1 MDLTSW
7 LYNMVSPLVAR
18 VLASMGLSMVTI
30 KGVDVAFDQ
39 VKGYMQTA
47 VNSMPADVLKMS
59 GLFGIDLGFQW
70 ILGAITFSLTMWAL
84 KSAFSFFG
92 SSS

>member
-47 VNSMPADVLKMS
+47 VNSFPADLLHLGS
-59 GLFGIDLGFQW
+59 LYGIDLGFQW
-70 ILGAITFSLTMWAL
+70 VLGAVTFSLSMWAI

>member
-1 MDLTSW
+1 
-7 LYNMVSPLVAR
+7 MVSPLVAR
-18 VLASMGLSMVTI
+18 VLASMGLSMISI

-47 VNSMPADVLKMS
+47 VNSFPADLLKLG
-59 GLFGIDLGFQW
+59 GLFGFDLGFQW
-70 ILGAITFSLTMWAL
+70 ILGAMAFSLTMWAL
-84 KSAFSFFG
+84 KSSFSFFG

>member
-18 VLASMGLSMVTI
+18 VLASMGLSMISI

-39 VKGYMQTA
+39 VRGYMQTA
-47 VNSMPADVLKMS
+47 VNSFPADLLKLG
-59 GLFGIDLGFQW
+59 GLYGFDTAFQW
-70 ILGAITFSLTMWAL
+70 ILGAMAFSLTMWAL
-84 KSAFSFFG
+84 KSSFSFFG
-92 SSS
+92 SAA

>member
-18 VLASMGLSMVTI
+18 VLTSLGLSMISI

-47 VNSMPADVLKMS
+47 VNSFPADLLKLG
-59 GLFGIDLGFQW
+59 GLYGIDLGFQW
-70 ILGAITFSLTMWAL
+70 ILGAISFSLTMWAL
-84 KSAFSFFG
+84 KSSFSFFG